1 MNDTLLIASVYVQKN
16 YSIVITTLQG
26 GCRSQDYKWTKNFPI
41 IHVMYGGCILNSTKN
56 EFMIP
61 PWF

>member
-26 GCRSQDYKWTKNFPI
+26 GCRSQDYKCNVWW
-41 IHVMYGGCILNSTKN
+41 MYNRKKMSL
-56 EFMIP
+56 
-61 PWF
+61 